1 VNGLD
6 TEKVKALSQFLI
18 GLAIL
23 HRTNTTFVTREIHVV
38 KEMIEAEIG
47 KTKN

>member
-1 VNGLD
+1 MD
-6 TEKVKALSQFLI
+6 TGKVKALSQFLI

-23 HRTNTTFVTREIHVV
+23 QRTNTTFVTREIHVV

-47 KTKN
+47 KSTN